1 MRRVDIDLKVH
12 ECLTSALHEAS
23 PSAKKKLL
31 DPLDSKPNRP
41 HSKPAFGGEKGKPCC
56 YLESKQVV
64 QPVAKHATES
74 SQSTRCSK
82 YEYTFKEQIEE
93 YDILIL

>member
-1 MRRVDIDLKVH
+1 MFNLGITWSSTLRH
-12 ECLTSALHEAS
+12 
-23 PSAKKKLL
+23 KKLL
-31 DPLDSKPNRP
+31 DPLDSKPNKL
-41 HSKPAFGGEKGKPCC
+41 HSKPGFAGEKGKSCR

-64 QPVAKHATES
+64 QPVAKHVTES

-82 YEYTFKEQIEE
+82 YNFKEQIEE

>member
-1 MRRVDIDLKVH
+1 MFNLGITWSVTLRH
-12 ECLTSALHEAS
+12 
-23 PSAKKKLL
+23 KKLL

-41 HSKPAFGGEKGKPCC
+41 HSKPRFSGEKGKPCR

-64 QPVAKHATES
+64 QPVAKQVTES

-82 YEYTFKEQIEE
+82 YTFKEQIEE

>member
-1 MRRVDIDLKVH
+1 MFNLGITRSFTLRH
-12 ECLTSALHEAS
+12 
-23 PSAKKKLL
+23 KKLL

-41 HSKPAFGGEKGKPCC
+41 HSKPGIGGKKGKPCR

-64 QPVAKHATES
+64 QPVAKHVPES
-74 SQSTRCSK
+74 LQSTRCSK
-82 YEYTFKEQIEE
+82 YTFKEQTEE